1 MPRPWAACCGLVTA
15 AMAPSINELDVATLR
30 SLECL
35 GSCGLEAR
43 VRTTLDIDADVLAAT
58 KEIAKRQGKSAGK
71 LASELMREALQLRA
85 GHSSPKASGRCG
97 FRPISSGGA
106 PVSNEL
112 VNRMRDE
119 LGI

>member
-1 MPRPWAACCGLVTA
+1 M
-15 AMAPSINELDVATLR
+15 
-30 SLECL
+30 
-35 GSCGLEAR
+35 
-43 VRTTLDIDADVLAAT
+43 RTTLDIDADVLAAT

-85 GHSSPKASGRCG
+85 RRSSPKASGRCG
-97 FRPISSGGA
+97 FRPISSRGA
-106 PVSNEL
+106 PVSDEL